1 MEEAPIKSHVT
12 DIFII
17 CLSRAVWVMGGG
29 GGDVGDGGGGEE
41 GSIVISTAQIPAS
54 LPGARQ

>member
-1 MEEAPIKSHVT
+1 M
-12 DIFII
+12 
-17 CLSRAVWVMGGG
+17 WVMVGGG
-29 GGDVGDGGGGEE
+29 GGVGDGGGGGE